1 MQLTRLRICI
11 PKNNNKSSKM
21 NRVHRKR
28 ASTTR
33 GVVPNIPKSYKE
45 HKFVRTSSTW
55 TGDELNTTSHLLI
68 STAANQGFTCNGITG
83 NDLAMFFSLAGT
95 YLFIGGTNIQIT
107 SVPNFAE
114 FTALYDQYRID
125 RVEVGFTFSN
135 NVSTVSN
142 PTTTLPILGVAIDYD
157 DVVDTNYSSLQ
168 QYDSFQSFQLGSC
181 GGKRVFR
188 LSPTFTSSVYTN
200 SGTGHARQRGFLDCA
215 YPTVQHYGLKASL
228 DPLYYSVGGTT
239 VGILSIETKY
249 FLTMAHT
256 R

>member
-1 MQLTRLRICI
+1 MVTDIPSLMQ
-11 PKNNNKSSKM
+11 S
-21 NRVHRKR
+21 
-28 ASTTR
+28 
-33 GVVPNIPKSYKE
+33 KSYRE

-55 TGDELNTTSHLLI
+55 TGDELNTTSHLMV

-95 YLFIGGTNIQIT
+95 YLFIGSTNVQIT
-107 SVPNFAE
+107 SLPNFAE
-114 FTALYDQYRID
+114 FTSLYDQYRID

-157 DVVDTNYSSLQ
+157 DVADTNFSSLQ
-168 QYDSFQSFQLGSC
+168 QYDSFQSFQLGAPSLPS
-181 GGKRVFR
+181 GKRVFS

-200 SGTGHARQRGFLDCA
+200 AGTGHARQRGFLDCS

-228 DPLYYSVGGTT
+228 DPMYYSVGGTT

-249 FLTMAHT
+249 FLTMSHT